1 MGAKSYK
8 EVQRA
13 SVQSVLVT
21 IAAGLGVG
29 VLTLLISPVLPV
41 WMGVEEK
48 IRHDASLYFAIICLP
63 MLFRSAIIIFGAV
76 LRAVG
81 DTKTPM
87 LVNVCMN
94 IINIILNYIF
104 IYDTRMIQIAGK
116 NVKMF
121 GFGSVS
127 YTHLD
132 VYKRQGDQLL

>member
-1 MGAKSYK
+1 
-8 EVQRA
+8 
-13 SVQSVLVT
+13 
-21 IAAGLGVG
+21 
-29 VLTLLISPVLPV
+29 
-41 WMGVEEK
+41 
-48 IRHDASLYFAIICLP
+48 

-94 IINIILNYIF
+94 IVNIILNYIF

-121 GFGSVS
+121 GFGYGAVGAGIGTAVS
-127 YTHLD
+127 FVVGGILMTIAL
-132 VYKRQGDQLL
+132 YKNFYVSPKGCKIRPERTILAPCI